1 MTEDRLRQLRSALV
15 DALRVD
21 RSSPCAAA
29 LDRVFRR
36 TPRHRFVPR
45 VVGVCGEIASG
56 LDAAVARMPEAVAL
70 DIYSDRPLPLRMAP
84 VSQRSTS
91 SAPGVMWTMLAMLG
105 PREGQRILEVGTGS
119 GYNAALLGQLVGNEG
134 RVVSIECIPEI
145 AADARECLRLEAIHN
160 VEVLCGDG
168 TVGWDAGAPYD
179 GVVVTAAAPDIHPAW
194 FGQLREGG
202 RLVVV
207 LDGLVCARLASWQ
220 RVGDTLVGGF
230 GLRVSF
236 VPIVSEHASQP
247 NTRRAREALGAA
259 WRELRGAERRPLAG
273 PFPQLAEAADTAAL
287 LELMYGRRAGSAA
300 GLTDRN
306 ELLLLSRAG
315 DGIAI
320 VPRGLAT
327 AWGEIVCLGG
337 ESIDRELRDIAQWL
351 GTGAAGTFEWLPA
364 VARPVG
370 STAPLPFASGG
381 EREFFEYCALP

>member
-1 MTEDRLRQLRSALV
+1 VTEDRLRQLRSSLV
-15 DALRVD
+15 DSLRVD

-29 LDRVFRR
+29 LDRVFRG
-36 TPRHRFVPR
+36 TPRHCFVPR
-45 VVGVCGEIASG
+45 VVGVHGDIASG
-56 LDAAVARMPEAVAL
+56 LDAAIARMPEAVAL

-91 SAPGVMWTMLAMLG
+91 SAPGVMWTMLAMLR
-105 PREGQRILEVGTGS
+105 PSEGQRILEVGTGS
-119 GYNAALLGQLVGNEG
+119 GYNAALLGQLVGAEG
-134 RVVSIECIPEI
+134 RVVSVECISEI
-145 AADARECLRLEAIHN
+145 AADARECLRLQGSGN
-160 VEVLCGDG
+160 VDVLCGDG

-179 GVVVTAAAPDIHPAW
+179 GVIVTAAAPDIQPAW

-230 GLRVSF
+230 GMRVSF
-236 VPIVSEHASQP
+236 VPIVSEHANQP

-259 WRELRGAERRPLAG
+259 WRELRGGGRRPLTG
-273 PFPQLAEAADTAAL
+273 PLPPRVEGVDTPAL

-300 GLTDRN
+300 GLSDRN

-320 VPRGLAT
+320 VPRGLTT
-327 AWGEIVCLGG
+327 AWGEIDCLGG
-337 ESIDRELRDIAQWL
+337 ESIDRELRAIAQWL

-364 VARPVG
+364 VARPIG
-370 STAPLPFASGG
+370 STAPLPFSPGG
-381 EREFFEYCALP
+381 EREFLEYCALP